1 MLWRLLPCPRIL
13 HDFETASSAGFAAKF
28 LCQVYASRY
37 SLDRRHVMDFETA
50 VRIAPEVEHTVPG
63 LNVIGIR
70 RMSQSRPHDSWALD
84 IIEPRTGRMITLD
97 EKDDWDRFLHE
108 IPAETAIPA
117 SVRSGAAQVRTAA
130 SPAPRETP
138 ASRPSRETGASRASP
153 RNAASPTPR
162 ETVAPSRGTAAD
174 RPSRR
179 TAASAP
185 PSRRT
190 APARPSRRAAAPPSR
205 PSRAASTGTR
215 NGRHAAPSRS

>member
-28 LCQVYASRY
+28 LCHVYASRY

-130 SPAPRETP
+130 S
-138 ASRPSRETGASRASP
+138 RPSRETGASRASP

-179 TAASAP
+179 TTASAP

-205 PSRAASTGTR
+205 PSRAAPTGTR